1 MGGMKTTEEF
11 SKDQID
17 DAKRVSIL
25 ELIGRDYPMVKDG
38 THWWRRPP
46 YAYRTGDAK
55 SLACNTQSN
64 LFTWW
69 DNNEKGGDTLRWIM
83 KYAREAPMSFPDAM
97 RFLLDW
103 RGSTIIAP
111 TGKSSEKTLKPKSIP
126 QSLIDSYHECLD
138 ATGYRWWNGRGI
150 PDAYI
155 DDLRLGAT
163 RNAYTIPVRNVF
175 SEHRTIA
182 NIKYR
187 NTGTGYPR
195 YWQEEAHG
203 VQLYVPN
210 MGVLRYPYLCWAG
223 GEIKSMVL
231 SINGIMC
238 ASSTGGIDTWMP
250 EWGMFLKEKTVIL
263 LPDPGEAE
271 QAERLIEKMVHDVS
285 SSAFRV
291 VHLPYDPDDCLTTH
305 GMSVPALRHL
315 IGI

>member
-1 MGGMKTTEEF
+1 MGGTRPEEF
-11 SKDQID
+11 SQDQID

-38 THWWRRPP
+38 THWWRCDPKHV
-46 YAYRTGDAK
+46 GEGK
-55 SLACNTQSN
+55 SLTCNTQSN

-69 DNNEKGGDTLRWIM
+69 SNNEKGGDTLRWMM

-97 RFLLDW
+97 RFLLAW
-103 RGSTIIAP
+103 NGSTLTAP
-111 TGKSSEKTLKPKSIP
+111 TVKPAQSPKPKTIP
-126 QSLIDSYHECLD
+126 PSLVEFYHDCLD
-138 ATGYRWWNGRGI
+138 AAGYRWWNGRGV

-155 DDLRLGAT
+155 DDLKLGAT
-163 RNAYTIPVRNVF
+163 RHAYTIPVRNVF
-175 SEHRTIA
+175 TAHRTIA

-187 NTGTGYPR
+187 NAGTGTPR
-195 YWQEEAHG
+195 YWQEEAQG
-203 VQLYVPN
+203 VQLYVPH
-210 MGVLRYPYLCWAG
+210 MEVLRYPYLCWAG

-231 SINGIMC
+231 SLNGIMC

-250 EWGMFLKEKTVIL
+250 EWGLFLKEKTIIL
-263 LPDPGEAE
+263 LPDPGEEE

-285 SSAFRV
+285 SSVFRV
-291 VHLPYDPDDCLTTH
+291 VHLPHDPDDCLTTQ